1 MIWKHFSSFKNNK
14 NTFLK
19 HFSCLRN
26 EKHIFEAFFIF
37 TKWKTYFRSSLHVYK
52 MKNRLLKRFS
62 SLQNENMFSILKLSL
77 FQKKR
82 TLQKHVRSCIGIL
95 FCKCKKQFKNVFF
108 LFCEFKN
115 SLQNVLFYFC
125 QNERRFKTFM
135 ILFAKTKNAS
145 KMCVSFLNMKY
156 DSKAW
161 SMKFLLK

>member
-1 MIWKHFSSFKNNK
+1 MK

-19 HFSCLRN
+19 L
-26 EKHIFEAFFIF
+26 
-37 TKWKTYFRSSLHVYK
+37 
-52 MKNRLLKRFS
+52 FS
-62 SLQNENMFSILKLSL
+62 SLQNERHTFEAVCMFTKWKTGFWSVFRLYKMKTCFLSWNSL
-77 FQKKR
+77 YFKKR

-95 FCKCKKQFKNVFF
+95 FCKSKNSSKMCFF

-135 ILFAKTKNAS
+135 ILFAKTKNTS
-145 KMCVSFLNMKY
+145 KMCVSILNMKY
-156 DSKAW
+156 DWNAW

>member
-1 MIWKHFSSFKNNK
+1 MK

-19 HFSCLRN
+19 L
-26 EKHIFEAFFIF
+26 
-37 TKWKTYFRSSLHVYK
+37 
-52 MKNRLLKRFS
+52 FS
-62 SLQNENMFSILKLSL
+62 SLQNERHTFEAVCMFTKWKTGFWSVFRLYKMKTCFLSWNSL
-77 FQKKR
+77 YFKKKER
-82 TLQKHVRSCIGIL
+82 
-95 FCKCKKQFKNVFF
+95 FKNMYGHVSVFYFVSVKNSSKMCFF
-108 LFCEFKN
+108 LLCDFKN

-135 ILFAKTKNAS
+135 ILFAKTKNTS

>member
-1 MIWKHFSSFKNNK
+1 M
-14 NTFLK
+14 FLK
-19 HFSCLRN
+19 HFSSLRN

-77 FQKKR
+77 FQKKER
-82 TLQKHVRSCIGIL
+82 
-95 FCKCKKQFKNVFF
+95 FKNMYGHVSVFYFVSVKNSSKMCFF

-125 QNERRFKTFM
+125 QNERRFKTFV

-145 KMCVSFLNMKY
+145 KMCVSFLNMKC

>member
-1 MIWKHFSSFKNNK
+1 MK

-19 HFSCLRN
+19 F
-26 EKHIFEAFFIF
+26 
-37 TKWKTYFRSSLHVYK
+37 
-52 MKNRLLKRFS
+52 FS
-62 SLQNENMFSILKLSL
+62 SLQNERHTFEAVCMFTKWKTGFWSVFRLYKMKTCFLSWNSL
-77 FQKKR
+77 YFKKR

-95 FCKCKKQFKNVFF
+95 FCKSKKQFKNVFF

>member
-1 MIWKHFSSFKNNK
+1 MFKKWKTHFWSFFHLYQMKDILSK
-14 NTFLK
+14 QFA
-19 HFSCLRN
+19 CLQN
-26 EKHIFEAFFIF
+26 EKQAFEAFFVF
-37 TKWKTYFRSSLHVYK
+37 TKWKHVFY
-52 MKNRLLKRFS
+52 L
-62 SLQNENMFSILKLSL
+62 ETL
-77 FQKKR
+77 FISKKKER
-82 TLQKHVRSCIGIL
+82 
-95 FCKCKKQFKNVFF
+95 FKNMYGHVSVFYFVSVKNSSKMCFF

-145 KMCVSFLNMKY
+145 KMCVSFLHMKY